1 MNNESMWFDSA
12 PPANHNRAMRRQCP
26 DWAVVLLLFV
36 LVVIAGTVGS

>member
-1 MNNESMWFDSA
+1 MNEDV
-12 PPANHNRAMRRQCP
+12 RRQVP